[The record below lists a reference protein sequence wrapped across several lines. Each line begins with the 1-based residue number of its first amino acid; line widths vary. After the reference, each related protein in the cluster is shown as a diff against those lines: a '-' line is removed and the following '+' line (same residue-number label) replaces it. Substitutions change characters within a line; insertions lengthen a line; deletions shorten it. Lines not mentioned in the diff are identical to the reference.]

1 MPCVAFLD
9 AQLLFERICSKR
21 KMKDQI
27 VLSPL
32 LCQSTEVETS
42 CREDVLVKSLQE
54 ETIFVLILS
63 KATDNS
69 LRQKEYGL

>member
-1 MPCVAFLD
+1 MQSVAFLD
-9 AQLLFERICSKR
+9 AQLLFERICSIR

-32 LCQSTEVETS
+32 LCHSTEVETS
-42 CREDVLVKSLQE
+42 CREDVLAKSLQE